1 MSPSAHR
8 SGLTDR
14 DHVALGAAVVALLA
28 GILIWTLW
36 VLPIVSSVEEAP
48 SSPLGRTVLVDL
60 EEGARSGVW
69 ASGIS
74 PALGSTRCTVI
85 APDGVELPL
94 RGAPSLTWDD
104 TLWWMTPRR
113 GFEQVVQFT
122 ASVSGVHD
130 VTCVDSLGT
139 YDGEFLVA
147 GDTFGGGELGLGRTG
162 SNGFAI
168 GTVLAFCAV
177 VLPLFSVL
185 LPLVIGLRVAF
196 TRRASGR
203 RTALS

>member
-1 MSPSAHR
+1 MSPAAHR

-14 DHVALGAAVVALLA
+14 DHVALGTALVALLA
-28 GILIWTLW
+28 GILIWMMW
-36 VLPIVSSVEEAP
+36 VIPIASSVDGAEP
-48 SSPLGRTVLVDL
+48 SALSSTIRVDVD
-60 EEGARSGVW
+60 EGERFGIW

-74 PALGSTRCTVI
+74 PALGSTSCTAI
-85 APDGVELPL
+85 APDGVELPR

-113 GFEQVVQFT
+113 GFEQIAQFT
-122 ASVSGVHD
+122 ASESGAHM
-130 VTCVDSLGT
+130 VTCADSLGT

-162 SNGFAI
+162 SNGFAM

-185 LPLVIGLRVAF
+185 LPVVIALRIAF
-196 TRRASGR
+196 TRRRSAR
-203 RTALS
+203 RTAVS

>member
-1 MSPSAHR
+1 M
-8 SGLTDR
+8 
-14 DHVALGAAVVALLA
+14 ALGAAAVALIA

-36 VLPIVSSVEEAP
+36 VMPIAASVEEAEP
-48 SSPLGRTVLVDL
+48 NPLGRTVSVDL
-60 EEGARSGVW
+60 NEGERSGIW

-74 PALGSTRCTVI
+74 AALGSTDCTAI
-85 APDGVELPL
+85 APDGAELPG

-113 GFEQVVQFT
+113 GFEQIVQFT
-122 ASVSGVHD
+122 ASASGVHT

-139 YDGEFLVA
+139 YDGDFLVA
-147 GDTFGGGELGLGRTG
+147 GDAFGGGEVGLGRTG
-162 SNGFAI
+162 SNGFAL

-185 LPLVIGLRVAF
+185 LPVVIGLRIVF
-196 TRRASGR
+196 TRRRSAR
-203 RTALS
+203 RTVVS